1 MGSQPSKQE
10 TAVKFSMV
18 GSNLNFSDDVL
29 KRLAQSNETDFSRN
43 EEAERLLEK
52 EVNKRLIQLEKETLK
67 NFEEHLKT
75 SLILSEIEPEPL
87 TSGSLD
93 NKIQKL
99 EEKLKK
105 LQSTQQDVLDDN
117 GKKIREEL
125 LNCLIDNKGKPLNC
139 YDYIQQFNK
148 VVNQS

>member
-10 TAVKFSMV
+10 TAVRFSMV
-18 GSNLNFSDDVL
+18 GNNLNFSDDVL

-67 NFEEHLKT
+67 NFEDQLKA

-87 TSGSLD
+87 TSSSLD
-93 NKIQKL
+93 NKIQRI
-99 EEKLKK
+99 EEKLEK
-105 LQSTQQDVLDDN
+105 LQSTQQDILDDS

-148 VVNQS
+148 AVNQ

>member
-10 TAVKFSMV
+10 TAVRFSMV
-18 GSNLNFSDDVL
+18 GNNLNFSDDVL

-67 NFEEHLKT
+67 NFEDHLKA

-87 TSGSLD
+87 TSSSLD
-93 NKIQKL
+93 NKIQRI
-99 EEKLKK
+99 EEKLEK
-105 LQSTQQDVLDDN
+105 LQSTQQDILDDS

-125 LNCLIDNKGKPLNC
+125 LHCLIDNKGKPLNC

-148 VVNQS
+148 AVNQ

>member
-29 KRLAQSNETDFSRN
+29 KRLVQSNETDFSRS

-67 NFEEHLKT
+67 NFEDHLKT

-99 EEKLKK
+99 EEKLEK
-105 LQSTQQDVLDDN
+105 LQSMQQDILGDN